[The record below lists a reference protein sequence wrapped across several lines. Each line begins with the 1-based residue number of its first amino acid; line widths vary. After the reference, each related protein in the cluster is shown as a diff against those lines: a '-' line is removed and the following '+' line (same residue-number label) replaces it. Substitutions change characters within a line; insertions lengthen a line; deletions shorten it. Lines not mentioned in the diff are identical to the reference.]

1 MSFRPLILAI
11 ALAVG
16 STGVLMSNTAHAQT
30 ATIANP
36 SGTLLSV
43 SAEGSSQRVPDIAMI
58 STGVVSRAADT
69 ASAMRKNAE
78 EMHKVMAALKKA
90 GIAERDIQTSGIN
103 LNPQYHHAQDQPPQI
118 TGYEARNTLSV
129 KVRDLSKLGRILDTL
144 VAEGAN
150 EINGPSFQLDKPDDA
165 YDEAR
170 REALEKAQ
178 KRAEM
183 YAKTLGLKVRRI
195 VSVDESVGGGLRP
208 PMPMMRSMAVKAES
222 AFADTSLS
230 PGESNLTVNLNLVF
244 ELGQ

>member
-1 MSFRPLILAI
+1 MNFRPLILAI

-16 STGVLMSNTAHAQT
+16 STGALMSNTAHAQT
-30 ATIANP
+30 APVANV

-69 ASAMRKNAE
+69 ASAMQKNAE

-103 LNPQYHHAQDQPPQI
+103 LNPQYHYEQNQPPRI

-129 KVRDLSKLGRILDTL
+129 KVRDLSRLGRILDTL
-144 VAEGAN
+144 VAQGAN
-150 EINGPSFQLDKPDDA
+150 EISGPSFQLDKPDEA

-183 YAKTLGLKVRRI
+183 YANALGLKVRRI
-195 VSVDESVGGGLRP
+195 VSIDESGGGFRP
-208 PMPMMRSMAVKAES
+208 PMPMMQSMDRITVTGSKIGTEVA
-222 AFADTSLS
+222 
-230 PGESNLTVNLNLVF
+230 PGESNLSVNLNLVF